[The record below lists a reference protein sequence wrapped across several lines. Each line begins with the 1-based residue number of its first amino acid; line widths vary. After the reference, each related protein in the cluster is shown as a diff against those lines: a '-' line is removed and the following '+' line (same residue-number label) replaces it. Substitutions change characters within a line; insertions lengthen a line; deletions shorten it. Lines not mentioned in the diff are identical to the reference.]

1 MDSHGPEIS
10 DLVVDYDPQTLER
23 RRVERAHVLTRLTGR
38 AAAVVRAM
46 PERDGA
52 LDSDAVDGVILR
64 AHLEIQRLHEEFH
77 VGATMRALLAPMIA
91 LARRATPVRPI
102 RVVDVGSG
110 LGYVLRWLATRGDL
124 GDDVELV
131 GADCN
136 RVLVAAANRLA
147 QDDGARCRFVAAN
160 AFTLSDPAHVFIST
174 GAMHHF
180 RGDDL
185 VRVFREHERSQAL
198 GFVHVDI
205 RPCPIAPI
213 GSWIFHQARMRE
225 PLAQFDGYW
234 SAVRAH
240 AWPEWRA
247 AIREGAPTFSLA
259 TVDAHPG
266 LAAVVRIFQ
275 AAIGVRGA
283 AAGALRSAYAA
294 FGRRFEEDA

>member
-23 RRVERAHVLTRLTGR
+23 RRVERAHVLARLTGR

-46 PERDGA
+46 PECDGA
-52 LDSDAVDGVILR
+52 LDPEAVDGALLR
-64 AHLEIQRLHEEFH
+64 SHLEIQRLHEEFK
-77 VGATMRALLAPMIA
+77 VGETMRALLTPMIA
-91 LARRATPVRPI
+91 LARRATPDRPI
-102 RVVDVGSG
+102 RVVDIGCG

-124 GDDVELV
+124 GADVELV
-131 GADCN
+131 GADCT
-136 RVLVAAANRLA
+136 RMLVTAANRLA
-147 QDDGARCRFVAAN
+147 EEYGARCRFVAAN
-160 AFTLSDPAHVFIST
+160 AFLLSDPAHVFIST

-185 VRVFREHERSQAL
+185 VRVFREHERSRAV

-205 RPCPIAPI
+205 RPCAIAPI

-225 PLAQFDGYW
+225 PLARFDGYW

-240 AWPEWRA
+240 GWPEWRA
-247 AIREGAPTFSLA
+247 AIRQGAPSFSLG

-275 AAIGVRGA
+275 AAIGVRGESA
-283 AAGALRSAYAA
+283 AELRSAYAA